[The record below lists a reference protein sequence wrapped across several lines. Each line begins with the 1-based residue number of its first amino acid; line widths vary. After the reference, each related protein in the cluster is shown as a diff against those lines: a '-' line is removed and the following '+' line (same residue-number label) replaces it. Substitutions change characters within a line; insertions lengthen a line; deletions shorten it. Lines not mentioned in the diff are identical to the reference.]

1 MSSGPTI
8 LDADDQ
14 QTISDGGPVRER
26 LPRSITLALFVGVL
40 ALLMFGP
47 LAFGGAEPW
56 AIFTIEAGAALLLL
70 AWTLVASISPLG
82 LNVRLSLL
90 LKPMLLF
97 LSVCILQLVLRRSAY
112 AYNTGM
118 EVRLVIAYGIIAFLT
133 LQVLQRG
140 ND

>member
-56 AIFTIEAGAALLLL
+56 AIFAIESGAALLLL

-82 LNVRLSLL
+82 LNVRLSPV

-97 LSVCILQLVLRRSAY
+97 LSVCVLQLVLRRSAY